1 MFARKLTDDELTKT
15 STIRGGKANSISS
28 MPYGRAELIEP
39 GSEPHNT
46 RTLGPITTQV
56 FTGAEAAAALEIS
69 RTAPTIG
76 DPRPPQ
82 KMGDGTSTHGWR
94 SSESNRHESSDAS
107 DPSNDSQTRW
117 LGQNPGSLL

>member
-15 STIRGGKANSISS
+15 STIRGGKANSTSS

-56 FTGAEAAAALEIS
+56 FTGAEAAAALELS
-69 RTAPTIG
+69 RTAPTESAIPG
-76 DPRPPQ
+76 LHRKWATGPRRTAGEARNQTDTRAPTLQTLLTTRKP
-82 KMGDGTSTHGWR
+82 DG
-94 SSESNRHESSDAS
+94 
-107 DPSNDSQTRW
+107 
-117 LGQNPGSLL
+117 